1 MSAVETVFALGG
13 ALLVG
18 VIVGFFLHDHLR
30 RLVEA
35 MVELSG
41 PE

>member
-1 MSAVETVFALGG
+1 MSVVETVFVIGA

-30 RLVEA
+30 RFVEA
-35 MVELSG
+35 VVELSG

>member
-1 MSAVETVFALGG
+1 MSAVETVFVIGA

-18 VIVGFFLHDHLR
+18 VVVGFFLAEHLR
-30 RLVEA
+30 RFVEA
-35 MVELSG
+35 VVDWSA